1 MKRLNRDAI
10 TAILLLVLC
19 GVLFWQTFYI
29 REVPFSQVGAEVWP
43 RVVLVLLTILSLIYL
58 FKSLAEPPPASDLP
72 FNLKTWLNTYKN
84 PIICFAMFF
93 VFMLALPYL
102 GMLVAGI
109 LFVFITQTLIG
120 GASPRHLLVHAVIA
134 VLSVGGMWAVFTYAL
149 RVILPAGELFY

>member
-19 GVLFWQTFYI
+19 GVFFWQTFNI

-43 RVVLVLLTILSLIYL
+43 RVVLIVFTFLNLIYL
-58 FKSLAEPPPASDLP
+58 FKSVTEERPDSEPLSLRTLFIA
-72 FNLKTWLNTYKN
+72 YKN
-84 PIICFAMFF
+84 PIICFVMFF
-93 VFMLALPYL
+93 LFMLALPYL

-109 LFVFITQTLIG
+109 LFVFITQSLIG
-120 GASPRHLLVHAVIA
+120 GAGPRQLLVHGIIA

>member
-1 MKRLNRDAI
+1 MTRMNRDAI
-10 TAILLLVLC
+10 IAILLLLLC

-29 REVPFSQVGAEVWP
+29 REVPFSQVGSEVWP
-43 RVVLVLLTILSLIYL
+43 RVVLMLLTLLSAVYL
-58 FKSLAEPPPASDLP
+58 FKSLTEPRPASEP
-72 FNLKTWLNTYKN
+72 FTLTGCLKAYRN

-93 VFMLALPYL
+93 VFLLTLPWL

-120 GASPRHLLVHAVIA
+120 GASPRRLITHALVAVFA
-134 VLSVGGMWAVFTYAL
+134 VGGMWSIFTYAL

>member
-1 MKRLNRDAI
+1 MKRMNRDAI

-43 RVVLVLLTILSLIYL
+43 RVVLVLLTILSVIYL
-58 FKSLAEPPPASDLP
+58 FKSLAEPPPASDQP

-84 PIICFAMFF
+84 PIICFVMFF

-102 GMLVAGI
+102 GMLLAGI